1 MPIVKVKIMKLTA
14 TYEKKIPFRDIDS
27 LGVLW
32 HGNYVAYMEEARE
45 AFLAQYDLTKIQ
57 LGVGDY
63 ILPVTHVDIHYKG
76 AFVYGDAMLIEVEY
90 LPCKRSRV
98 DIAYRFYRKSDRFLM
113 TEAVTSHHF
122 FNPKTREVA
131 VNRPDFYKEWQ
142 EQWKV
147 FDAD

>member
-1 MPIVKVKIMKLTA
+1 MVLSS
-14 TYEKKIPFRDIDS
+14 TYEKPLPFRDIDS

-45 AFLAQYDLTKIQ
+45 AFLAKYSLRQIQ
-57 LGVGDY
+57 MGVDEY

-76 AFVYGDAMLIEVEY
+76 AFVYGDTAVIEVEY
-90 LPCKRSRV
+90 LPCKRARV
-98 DIAYRFYRKSDRFLM
+98 DLSYRFYRKSDRFLM

-122 FNPKTREVA
+122 FNPATREVA
-131 VNRPDFYKEWQ
+131 INRPQFYKDWQ

-147 FDAD
+147 FEQ